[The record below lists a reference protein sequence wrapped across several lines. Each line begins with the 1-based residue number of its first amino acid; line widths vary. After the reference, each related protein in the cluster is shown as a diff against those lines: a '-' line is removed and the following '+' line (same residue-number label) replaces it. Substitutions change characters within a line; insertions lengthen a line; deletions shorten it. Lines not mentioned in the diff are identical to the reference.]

1 MKKITSLLALS
12 CLFAATTTAMAAP
25 EGEQSGV
32 EATEIVGTPFRISA
46 GGGCDLPLPEGTP
59 VTYNFSGQWA
69 GISAAPGA
77 FTVEEYDEVVIKFAE
92 APACYYNVPFKD
104 ANGTQQW
111 NAVGDQNGKTEWHIA
126 ITQNISELG
135 IQNVEKNP
143 TSLTITDSYA
153 VKKDGSKET
162 IKWTWVWGVSTTVDA
177 DITSGTA
184 TLTGLYGGVNISNDI
199 IGKEGRKI
207 LRIYTD
213 DETDLN
219 GFPIQWCIRTA
230 EGADAWPQIGVVNAH
245 YAECNIDDNLQS
257 IFLQYTAENATWKLG
272 IKAITWEL
280 IDGDVPTAVSSIATQ
295 NMKNG
300 KFMKDGKIVIM
311 KNGKAY
317 NVMGIQQ

>member
-46 GGGCDLPLPEGTP
+46 GGGCALLLPEGTP

-69 GISAAPGA
+69 GMSATPGA
-77 FTVEEYDEVVIKFAE
+77 FTVEDYDEVVIKFAE

-111 NAVGDQNGKTEWHIA
+111 NAVGDQNGTEWHIA

-135 IQNVEKNP
+135 IQNVQDGP

-153 VKKDGSKET
+153 VKKDGT
-162 IKWTWVWGVSTTVDA
+162 NVPIRWTAGWNVSTTVDA

-184 TLTGLYGGVNISNDI
+184 TLTGQWGGVNVSNDI
-199 IGKEGRKI
+199 IGVEGKKV

-219 GFPIQWCIRTA
+219 EFPIQWCIKTV
-230 EGADAWPQIGVVNAH
+230 EGKDAWPQIGVVDAH
-245 YAECNIDDNLQS
+245 YAECTIEDNLQS
-257 IFLQYTAENATWKLG
+257 IFLQYKASDGVARTLG
-272 IKAITWEL
+272 IKAITWE
-280 IDGDVPTAVSSIATQ
+280 IVTGDPTAIRGAEAQSV
-295 NMKNG
+295 KNG
-300 KFMKDGKIVIM
+300 KFLQDGQIVIM

-317 NVMGIQQ
+317 NVMGIQK